1 MPIDYS
7 RFDNIGSDDDDD
19 PPPIRQGGRSDG
31 GGDIAQLLRALQ
43 QTGSSGG
50 TGGSQRPSSAQGGA
64 SGESDIWRQL
74 GRRGENE
81 GLDFDPYDGFG
92 LGGDTGADVTRNELN
107 MDALRKEAWQ
117 HLLSKM
123 VTMPECASI
132 ASGLM
137 LEAELHLIAN
147 RFRRALIAALAL
159 ELLGEEATVS
169 GVGSDGAGLGVAD
182 PLDGGVGAFSNY
194 VVSSRVVQMVASY
207 QLGDRDRAEE
217 LRETLAQSDR
227 SLLSA
232 HLVQRYTGTSEVLDL
247 VPQFLNLMKAAE
259 QNPDGHGGGG
269 SG

>member
-7 RFDNIGSDDDDD
+7 RFDNIGSDDDD

-43 QTGSSGG
+43 HAGPPGGS
-50 TGGSQRPSSAQGGA
+50 GGSQRPSSAQGCA

-92 LGGDTGADVTRNELN
+92 LGGDTGADISRQGLK

-117 HLLSKM
+117 HLLSRM
-123 VTMPECASI
+123 VTMAECAGI
-132 ASGLM
+132 ASGLV

-159 ELLGEEATVS
+159 ELLAEDATVP
-169 GVGSDGAGLGVAD
+169 GFGFDG
-182 PLDGGVGAFSNY
+182 DGGVGAFSNY
-194 VVSSRVVQMVASY
+194 AVSSRVVQMVASY

-217 LRETLAQSDR
+217 LRNTLAQSDR
-227 SLLSA
+227 SSLSA

-259 QNPDGHGGGG
+259 QNPDRHGEGG